1 MENEHRRTSR
11 LSSAANLRQ
20 TPEKEQHMKRITS
33 MSLFASGLAGLAAVA
48 VFGLPDVVKG
58 RDDPST
64 LTVVDVACDCR
75 TGSKGFF
82 SGTREDGLF
91 IVSGKVFPAGTLP
104 SGDATNDPTQPGSI
118 GDWTCRGQHAFPF
131 PPEVASAYG
140 ATPPVFNTQ
149 YFILNDG
156 RGFTVEG
163 WVKPGSP
170 GELLSITGG
179 IGSLSGA
186 TGFTEEAPFG
196 TNATMCPNFRATLH
210 FRPGSFQGGASQ

>member
-1 MENEHRRTSR
+1 
-11 LSSAANLRQ
+11 
-20 TPEKEQHMKRITS
+20 MKRITS
-33 MSLFASGLAGLAAVA
+33 ISLFASGLAGLAAVA
-48 VFGLPDVVKG
+48 VFGLPGVMKADG
-58 RDDPST
+58 DPNTHPKT
-64 LTVVDVACDCR
+64 LTVDVACDCR

-91 IVSGKVFPAGTLP
+91 IISGKIFPAGTLP

-118 GDWTCRGQHAFPF
+118 GDWTCRGQQAFPF
-131 PPEVASAYG
+131 PPEVASAYA

-156 RGFTVEG
+156 RGLTLEG
-163 WVKPGSP
+163 WGKTGFT

-186 TGFTEEAPFG
+186 AGFIEEAPFG
-196 TNATMCPNFRATLH
+196 TNGTMCPNFRVTLH
-210 FRPGSFQGGASQ
+210 FRPGSFQGGASR